1 MKLTYIV
8 EVDPLV
14 HSGIIKKINNQISI
28 WREHGHEVQ
37 TLILWPKASGSQ
49 DRKYIQGTYF
59 SNRVL
64 DHLPQG
70 FLNTYLTKITALTRI
85 KKTLDNFNPDLVYIR
100 QNIWYPGLPGVL
112 RQYKTVM
119 ELNSVDYMEME
130 FYSSLKKKVYLW
142 GKKRLLSAISGL
154 VAVSPNILE
163 HYREYK
169 IPKKVVSNGI
179 DLSNFKVSRAP
190 IEKKEQTNLIFVGSA
205 NMHWH
210 GLDKIFE
217 LAGRFPDYSFDIV
230 GYERKDVTEDVPPN
244 LTFHGWVNS
253 EQLQTLYQ
261 KSNLGIGSFGNH
273 LVGKKTDSTLKVLE
287 YLASGLPVIL
297 GHRDTD
303 FHDSDF
309 LFKITDDEHQLLP
322 AEQINAF
329 IEKNKNRKVTHEELK
344 KIDSRIK
351 EGERLQFFKDL
362 LNR

>member
-14 HSGIIKKINNQISI
+14 HSGIIKKINNQISL
-28 WREHGHEVQ
+28 WREQGNEVQ
-37 TLILWPKASGSQ
+37 TLILWPNASTSQ
-49 DRKYIQGTYF
+49 DKKYLEGTYF
-59 SNRVL
+59 SNKVL
-64 DHLPQG
+64 DRLPQG
-70 FLNTYLTKITALTRI
+70 FLNTYLTKVTALKQI
-85 KKTLDNFNPDLVYIR
+85 KNALEDFDPDLVYIR
-100 QNIWYPGLPGVL
+100 QNIWYPGLPSVL

-142 GKKRLLSAISGL
+142 GKKRLLRAVSGL

-179 DLSNFKVSRAP
+179 DLSKFEVKKAP
-190 IEKKEQTNLIFVGSA
+190 KKKKEQTNLIFVGSA
-205 NMHWH
+205 NMQWH
-210 GLDKIFE
+210 GLDKIVE
-217 LAGRFPDYSFDIV
+217 LAGKFPDYSFDIV
-230 GYERKDVTEDVPPN
+230 GYERKDVSENIPQN
-244 LTFHGWVNS
+244 FTFHGWVNS
-253 EQLQTLYQ
+253 EQLQRLYQ
-261 KSNLGIGSFGNH
+261 NSNLGIGSFGNH

-303 FHDSDF
+303 FHDADF
-309 LFKITDDEHQLLP
+309 LFKITDESNKLLP
-322 AEQINAF
+322 AEQIKAF
-329 IEKNKNRKVTHEELK
+329 IEKNKDRKVTHEELK
-344 KIDSRIK
+344 KIDSSTK

-362 LNR
+362 VNK

>member
-28 WREHGHEVQ
+28 WREQGNEVQ
-37 TLILWPKASGSQ
+37 TLVLWPKASTSQ
-49 DRKYIQGTYF
+49 DKKYIEGTYF
-59 SNRVL
+59 SNKVL
-64 DHLPQG
+64 DQLPQG
-70 FLNTYLTKITALTRI
+70 FMNTYLTKITTIKHVKKALN
-85 KKTLDNFNPDLVYIR
+85 NFNPDLVYIR
-100 QNIWYPGLPGVL
+100 QNIWYPGLPDVL
-112 RQYKTVM
+112 RQRKTVM
-119 ELNSVDYMEME
+119 ELNSVDFMEME

-142 GKKRLLSAISGL
+142 GKKRLLKAISGL

-163 HYREYK
+163 HYGEYK

-179 DLSNFKVSRAP
+179 DLSKFELQKIP
-190 IEKKEQTNLIFVGSA
+190 MQKKEQINLIFVGSA
-205 NMHWH
+205 NMQWH
-210 GLDKIFE
+210 GLDTIFE
-217 LAGRFPDYSFDIV
+217 LARRLPDYSFDIV
-230 GYERKDVTEDVPPN
+230 GYELKDLSEDVPSN
-244 LTFHGWVNS
+244 ITYHGWVNS

-303 FHDSDF
+303 FHGADF
-309 LFKITDDEHQLLP
+309 LFKITDENHELLP
-322 AEQINAF
+322 AEQIKGF
-329 IEKNKNRKVTHEELK
+329 IEKNKHRKVTHEELK
-344 KIDSRIK
+344 KIDSRTK

-362 LNR
+362 LNK